1 VAKLS
6 VRYVCTEC
14 GANSSKW
21 TGRCSDCGRWHTM
34 QEEVVEASAA
44 KPSAVAAARRASAKL
59 FRLDD
64 VDLKPL
70 PRLATGIAEFDRVL
84 GGGLLA
90 GSLVLLGGDP
100 GIGKSTLLLQA
111 CAHLAKAGKRILYAS
126 GEESLDQIAL
136 RAKRLG
142 GIQGE
147 FQLLSDTSLEAL
159 LAAVDEAKPDVLIVD
174 SIQTFATE
182 DLPSA
187 PGSVTQVRE
196 CASRL
201 MALAKGRALATF
213 LVGHVTKD
221 GSLAGPR
228 VLEHLVDTVL
238 NFEGERHQ
246 AFRMLRASKNRFGGT
261 QELGLFEM
269 NEAGLQEV
277 NQASEFF
284 LRQRAQGGPGSAV
297 VMAMEGTRPLLA
309 EVQALVSPAHFGS
322 PQRASTGVDPYR
334 QSVLY
339 AVLEKRIGLALYHH
353 DVFVAV
359 AGGLR
364 LSEPASDLAVAAAV
378 ASSLKDKPVPSDW
391 VLCGEVGLGGELRP
405 APQSEARVRE
415 AARLGFKHALLA
427 REDPK
432 SMERLAGLG
441 LQTHFVKDV
450 EEAFKAL
457 WND

>member
-1 VAKLS
+1 
-6 VRYVCTEC
+6 
-14 GANSSKW
+14 
-21 TGRCSDCGRWHTM
+21 M
-34 QEEVVEASAA
+34 QEEVVEASPA
-44 KPSAVAAARRASAKL
+44 KPATVAAARRASAKL

-70 PRLATGIAEFDRVL
+70 PRIPTGIAELDRVL
-84 GGGLLA
+84 GGGLLS

-111 CAHLAKAGKRILYAS
+111 CAFLAKAGKRILYAS

-159 LAAVDEAKPDVLIVD
+159 MAAVDEAKPDVLIVD

-196 CASRL
+196 CAARL
-201 MALAKGRALATF
+201 MALAKGRNLATF

-221 GSLAGPR
+221 GNLAGPR

-246 AFRMLRASKNRFGGT
+246 AFRMLRASKNRFGNT

-364 LSEPASDLAVAAAV
+364 LSEPACDLAVAAAV
-378 ASSLKDKPVPSDW
+378 ASSLKDKAVPSDW

-427 REDPK
+427 REDGK
-432 SMERLAGLG
+432 SMERLSALG
-441 LQTHFVKDV
+441 LQAHFVKDV

>member
-1 VAKLS
+1 
-6 VRYVCTEC
+6 
-14 GANSSKW
+14 
-21 TGRCSDCGRWHTM
+21 M
-34 QEEVVEASAA
+34 QEEVVEASGPRPGAL
-44 KPSAVAAARRASAKL
+44 AAARRASAKL

-64 VDLKPL
+64 VDTKPL
-70 PRLATGIAEFDRVL
+70 PRTPTGLAELDRVL

-111 CAHLAKAGKRILYAS
+111 CAFLAKGGKRVLYAS
-126 GEESLDQIAL
+126 GEESLDQIAV
-136 RAKRLG
+136 RARRLG

-147 FQLLSDTSLEAL
+147 FQLLSDTSLESL

-201 MALAKGRALATF
+201 MALAKGRGLATF

-221 GSLAGPR
+221 GNLAGPR

-238 NFEGERHQ
+238 TFEGEQHQ
-246 AFRMLRASKNRFGGT
+246 AFRMLRSTKNRFGST

-269 NEAGLQEV
+269 AESGLQEV
-277 NQASEFF
+277 KQASEFF
-284 LRQRAQGGPGSAV
+284 LRQHSQSGPGSAV
-297 VMAMEGTRPLLA
+297 VMAMEGSRPLLA

-364 LSEPASDLAVAAAV
+364 LSEPACDLAVAAAV
-378 ASSLKDKPVPSDW
+378 ASSLKDKPVPGGW

-405 APQSEARVRE
+405 ATQSEARLRE

-427 REDPK
+427 REDGK
-432 SMERLAGLG
+432 AMERLSSLG

-450 EEAFKAL
+450 EEAFRSL